1 MGWVF
6 QLCIVNHGV
15 TGPAVDVFI
24 DVRGAL
30 QIRRRAN
37 CEYARLI
44 GERYILVAFEDA
56 CLMMYMLR
64 FYGHAV

>member
-24 DVRGAL
+24 DVQGAS
-30 QIRRRAN
+30 QILRRAN
-37 CEYARLI
+37 REYARLI
-44 GERYILVAFEDA
+44 GERYILVAFEDE
-56 CLMMYMLR
+56 CPMMYMLR